1 MPSAIRVHMLGE
13 RLRTE
18 ARPRRKNARAI
29 QSTGVASTNCKATK
43 TRGPSQASKGMPAW
57 LPISSAKTAA
67 ASGPA
72 SQSRCCRSRS
82 SGEGPASAT
91 GIIGS
96 SAMPQMG
103 QSPGEACT
111 ISGSIGQV

>member
-1 MPSAIRVHMLGE
+1 
-13 RLRTE
+13 
-18 ARPRRKNARAI
+18 
-29 QSTGVASTNCKATK
+29 
-43 TRGPSQASKGMPAW
+43 MPAW
-57 LPISSAKTAA
+57 LPISSANTAA

-72 SQSRCCRSRS
+72 SQRRRRRSCS
-82 SGEGPASAT
+82 SDEGPASTT

-103 QSPGEACT
+103 QSPGVAWT

>member
-1 MPSAIRVHMLGE
+1 MKS
-13 RLRTE
+13 
-18 ARPRRKNARAI
+18 
-29 QSTGVASTNCKATK
+29 
-43 TRGPSQASKGMPAW
+43 RGPIQESKGMPAW

-72 SQSRCCRSRS
+72 SQSRRRRSRS
-82 SGEGPASAT
+82 SGEGPVSAA

-103 QSPGEACT
+103 QSPGVACT